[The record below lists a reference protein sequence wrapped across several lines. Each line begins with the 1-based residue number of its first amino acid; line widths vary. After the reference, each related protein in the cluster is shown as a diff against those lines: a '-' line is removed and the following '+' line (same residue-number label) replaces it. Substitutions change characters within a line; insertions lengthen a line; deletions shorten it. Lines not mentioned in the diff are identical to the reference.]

1 MGVAVAR
8 VRGELLK
15 DGGVELMEGGDGG
28 DDDAEILFE
37 ASPECH
43 RRTVP

>member
-8 VRGELLK
+8 FGGELLK

-28 DDDAEILFE
+28 DDDADILFE
-37 ASPECH
+37 ARPESH
-43 RRTVP
+43 RRAVP